1 MTHASHAEPSRHDT
15 LAVVTGRSGRGTAR
29 QTIRVEEALWN
40 RFGVVATNQD
50 TDRSALLREFIA
62 WYLRVPGTKLPKR
75 PDTVEAE

>member
-1 MTHASHAEPSRHDT
+1 MTHASLGEPNRHDT

-40 RFGVVATNQD
+40 RFGVVATNQG

-62 WYLRVPGTKLPKR
+62 WYLRTPGAKLPKR
-75 PDTVEAE
+75 PDTAEPD